1 MAKIEYTKTY
11 TGDDGTIYP
20 GVTTILANLGWNK
33 SILMAWSAKM
43 ARQEKDY
50 KAESKEAAEIGTL
63 GHALAEAYLTAKTV
77 DQSIT
82 AAYTPGQFAKAA
94 NAVEA
99 LKEWQKQ
106 SNLTVVFT
114 ERNLVSNKYKFGG
127 SADIIFS
134 NPEGDFELADIKT
147 GNGTYADYILQLAA
161 YSIAAEETL
170 KRPIKRVHIL
180 RFGKNKS
187 ATFHHSSWGKED
199 IDLAFEVF
207 KGLIA
212 IHYARPFI
220 EELL

>member
-1 MAKIEYTKTY
+1 MAKLEYSKVY
-11 TGDDGTIYP
+11 TGDDGTIFP
-20 GVTTILANLGWNK
+20 GVTTILGNLGWNK

-50 KAESKEAAEIGTL
+50 KAESKHAAEIGTL
-63 GHALAEAYLTAKTV
+63 GHALAEAYLTSTLP
-77 DQSIT
+77 DPEMIRS
-82 AAYTPGQFAKAA
+82 YTEQQFEKAC

-99 LKEWQKQ
+99 LKVWQRG
-106 SNLTVVFT
+106 SNLTVVHT
-114 ERNLVSNKYKFGG
+114 EANLVSNKWRFGG
-127 SADIIFS
+127 SADIIFT

-161 YSIAAEETL
+161 YAVAAEETL
-170 KRPIKRVHIL
+170 KRPVERIHIL

-199 IDLAFEVF
+199 MKKGFTVF
-207 KGLIA
+207 QYLIG
-212 IHYARPFI
+212 IHNMRPLI